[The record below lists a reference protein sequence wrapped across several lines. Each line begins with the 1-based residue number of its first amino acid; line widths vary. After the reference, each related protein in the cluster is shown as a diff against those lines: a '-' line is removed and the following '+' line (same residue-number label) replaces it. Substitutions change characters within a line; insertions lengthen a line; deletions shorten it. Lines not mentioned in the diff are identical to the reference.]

1 MSVYANKG
9 GDASE
14 CDPVEDVD
22 GSQFVDGEEV
32 VVPLAVGEDGVDLCV
47 GEEGKLVKVVS
58 GGCVEVDRMFSQ
70 VGEVGVECFK
80 SLFVELIV
88 SVFG

>member
-1 MSVYANKG
+1 MSVYANEG
-9 GDASE
+9 GNASE
-14 CDPVEDVD
+14 CDPVEGVD

-58 GGCVEVDRMFSQ
+58 GGCVEVDRMFS
-70 VGEVGVECFK
+70 
-80 SLFVELIV
+80 
-88 SVFG
+88 